1 MTLDEFLETLNDD
14 LDVELAQLIT
24 FARELERHN
33 TAMRDAIREA
43 SRQLEFA
50 LDMWRQHHNNSGDE
64 RPPDLKSLPTIE
76 GERWN
81 EGRATLI
88 KLQPFITP

>member
-14 LDVELAQLIT
+14 WDVEMAQLTT

-33 TAMRDAIREA
+33 AAMRDAIQEA
-43 SRQLEFA
+43 GALFDDFSKACNHKDKTANAVQLE
-50 LDMWRQHHNNSGDE
+50 WIVS
-64 RPPDLKSLPTIE
+64 KSCAVL
-76 GERWN
+76 
-81 EGRATLI
+81 A